1 MPVRLF
7 ASVVGIATLALAV
20 PASAQ
25 LYTFDRSFAPGTVVR
40 LDISTHHGDVLVTA
54 SDDGRVVISG
64 SVSVRS
70 GFNMPLNAG
79 PLASGVA
86 DHPPVQLKGTMLEI
100 RPPGDPLVDRAVA
113 VRYEIRVPAPTP
125 VVIVND
131 SGSVTIRAI
140 AAAVTVHTQSGAID
154 ATLPVDAGVTLDAS
168 SESGLVDVDRGLVE
182 GAVDKNRAKGSVRG
196 GGPPWVLATKR
207 GEIHVRTPPA
217 TVGR

>member
-1 MPVRLF
+1 VPARLF
-7 ASVVGIATLALAV
+7 AGAVGIATLALAV

-40 LDISTHHGDVLVTA
+40 LDISTHHGDVVVTA

-64 SVSVRS
+64 TASVRS

-79 PLASGVA
+79 QLASSVA
-86 DHPPVQLKGTMLEI
+86 DHPPIQLKGTTLEI
-100 RPPGDPLVDRAVA
+100 RPPGDPLVDRGVA

-131 SGSVTIRAI
+131 SGSVAIRAI

-154 ATLPVDAGVTLDAS
+154 ATLPADAGVSLDAS
-168 SESGLVDVDRGLVE
+168 SESGLVDVDRGLVD
-182 GAVDKNRAKGSVRG
+182 GAVDKSRAKGSIRG
-196 GGPPWVLATKR
+196 GGPPWVLATKH
-207 GEIHVRTPPA
+207 GEIHVRTPA
-217 TVGR
+217 GKVDR